1 METNPQSEQSKP
13 RHAFVSIVIVMGII
27 LACILLFLSLPNY
40 WSMFGYA
47 EWEFQPFFS
56 REGIKELY
64 HSVHNYLLLEMLVA
78 IVATAFII
86 FFLVKLLQGK
96 RYGFW
101 GFAVTSVV
109 GTAAQVVL
117 SSLVVNAFQQID
129 VELSHNIPVQIGWTL
144 VTIAIL
150 YAVLQI
156 REDGVSCWRRLE

>member
-1 METNPQSEQSKP
+1 METNNTSEPSKP
-13 RHAFVSIVIVMGII
+13 RNAFVTIVIVVGII
-27 LACILLFLSLPNY
+27 LTCFLAIFSLLNS

-56 REGIKELY
+56 REGVKDLY

-78 IVATAFII
+78 IVATACII

-101 GFAVTSVV
+101 GFAVTSI
-109 GTAAQVVL
+109 AATSVKIVL
-117 SSLVVNAFQQID
+117 ASLVENAFREIEVEISSNTMLQIA
-129 VELSHNIPVQIGWTL
+129 WTL
-144 VTIAIL
+144 ATVAIL

-156 REDGVSCWRRLE
+156 RKDGVSWWRRLE

>member
-1 METNPQSEQSKP
+1 METNNTLEQSTP
-13 RHAFVSIVIVMGII
+13 RNAFVTIVIVVGII
-27 LACILLFLSLPNY
+27 LACILGIFSLLNS

-56 REGIKELY
+56 REGVKDLY

-78 IVATAFII
+78 IVATACII

-101 GFAVTSVV
+101 GFVVTSI
-109 GTAAQVVL
+109 AATSVKIVL
-117 SSLVVNAFQQID
+117 ASLVENAFREIEVEISSNTMLQI
-129 VELSHNIPVQIGWTL
+129 VWTL
-144 VTIAIL
+144 ATIAIL

-156 REDGVSCWRRLE
+156 KKDGVSWWRQLE